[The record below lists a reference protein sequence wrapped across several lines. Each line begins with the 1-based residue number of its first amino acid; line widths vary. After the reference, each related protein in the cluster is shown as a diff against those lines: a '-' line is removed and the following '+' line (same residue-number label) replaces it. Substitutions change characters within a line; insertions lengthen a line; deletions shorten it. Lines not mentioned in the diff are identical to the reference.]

1 MSAKAR
7 NVMVGASQAD
17 ESVEELE
24 AKIRQLEDE
33 LSALKLK
40 RLKKDQG
47 NARATRRSPSKSR
60 KDTLNTRKR
69 GAIVLLFYGALFSS
83 IVYWN
88 YYSEKH
94 STRSVVI
101 AKVDDWRLYS
111 GGGGIGSYSI
121 KITLPDGSKGSASAH
136 PAGLEPPK
144 PGQEIRLVKI
154 ISGFGFTSYVW
165 ERPVLSFSDAVR
177 DGVPSTYITRR

>member
-1 MSAKAR
+1 
-7 NVMVGASQAD
+7 MVGASQAA

-24 AKIRQLEDE
+24 ARIRQLEDE

-40 RLKKDQG
+40 RSQKDQD
-47 NARATRRSPSKSR
+47 NAGATRHPPSNPRRAKPNNG
-60 KDTLNTRKR
+60 K
-69 GAIVLLFYGALFSS
+69 GVAIVLLFYGVLFSS

-94 STRSVVI
+94 STQSVVI
-101 AKVDDWRLYS
+101 ATVDDWRLYS
-111 GGGGIGSYSI
+111 GGGQGGGPGRYSI
-121 KITLPDGSKGSASAH
+121 DITLPDGSKGSASAH
-136 PAGLEPPK
+136 PMGLKPPK

-165 ERPVLSFSDAVR
+165 ERPVLSFSDAMR
-177 DGVPSTYITRR
+177 DGVPSTYIRP